1 MIIELTSEQASILE
15 RATKSGMSPEEVLNQ
30 AFALIESQL
39 ENEAWML
46 EEKEAIEAHLAEG
59 CAQADRGELL
69 DPDEALRLLRE
80 RRAQRNVA

>member
-1 MIIELTSEQASILE
+1 MIELTSEQASILE

-30 AFALIESQL
+30 AFALIENQL
-39 ENEAWML
+39 ESKDWMVEAR
-46 EEKEAIEAHLAEG
+46 EAIEAHLADG
-59 CAQADRGELL
+59 CAQADRRELL